1 MMNFRD
7 WYTDR
12 MDIFRVQAV
21 QDGSLTRHERS
32 PVLEDIPC
40 RVFQMDAERLVPS
53 QTAASAGRGGQG
65 SGDWVQCANE
75 VDIRPGDELRIR
87 RGAGLGK
94 TTQELRAFAG
104 EPNYYFEPFGAVLP
118 GLAHQEIPLIQEERV
133 K

>member
-1 MMNFRD
+1 MINYRD

-12 MDIFRVQAV
+12 MDVYRVSST
-21 QDGSLTRHERS
+21 QDGSLTRHERERILGD
-32 PVLEDIPC
+32 VRC
-40 RVFQMDAERLVPS
+40 RVFQLDGERLVPS
-53 QTAASAGRGGQG
+53 QTAASAGRGGLS
-65 SGDWVQCANE
+65 SGDLVQCANE

-94 TTQELRAFAG
+94 TTPELRAFAG

-118 GLAHQEIPLIQEERV
+118 GLAHQEIPLMQEERV